1 MKMTH
6 ETASAYDH
14 TLPSRTSAPGG
25 LETIG
30 RTKARTGT
38 RSTRQEV
45 NRAVETI
52 IETRRHAA

>member
-1 MKMTH
+1 MKQDTGR
-6 ETASAYDH
+6 AYDH

-30 RTKARTGT
+30 RKKARTGT
-38 RSTRQEV
+38 RSAREEI

-52 IETRRHAA
+52 IETRRHAS

>member
-1 MKMTH
+1 MKVTH
-6 ETASAYDH
+6 ETGRAHDH

-30 RTKARTGT
+30 RKKERTGT
-38 RSTRQEV
+38 RSARKKV

-52 IETRRHAA
+52 IETRRHAT

>member
-1 MKMTH
+1 MTH
-6 ETASAYDH
+6 ETGRAYDL

-30 RTKARTGT
+30 RKKARTGT
-38 RSTRQEV
+38 RSARKEV